1 MQQEELEVTRGRTY
15 NLRPQLL
22 FYGGLLL
29 MQRTELVDLFLVFT
43 ANFHVLGARGSLL
56 LFRELLCD

>member
-1 MQQEELEVTRGRTY
+1 
-15 NLRPQLL
+15 
-22 FYGGLLL
+22 

-43 ANFHVLGARGSLL
+43 ADFHVLSARGGLL